1 MRISFKTCKTV
12 TDFSTKPRGNDCMQR
27 LIRVLVIVLFIL
39 WSLSTSAVANTL
51 YFSKLTNPEQPAT
64 ESPVKGKAHY
74 IKFGVRIPN
83 RPVNQ
88 RYSLTFT
95 MESAEK
101 GSVLIKGKVVV
112 GTKTKAGIRIILDI
126 PGRIEDKKGE
136 IILINFTK
144 KDRGTEG
151 MSTFQTIGRGD
162 LPVKAKL
169 TIKDLSSKVL
179 DAVQFEALG
188 EWKENSKDS
197 KNPQTSVEKQS
208 GIGKSHFYTEPALL
222 EFAVS
227 TGRFY
232 SSVITILNEQDQ
244 PLHIRGYLHYI
255 LVKSSLNSFSPRESK
270 GYSPDSVI
278 IEPSELYLQP
288 GEKREVN
295 VICQVLQGEEE
306 RYYARVVLEL
316 DFPDKEDTGLNI
328 KQGKIEELSAV
339 SQKFKEMSSNSNKP
353 LKFMITVKDYQAMV
367 EKITLKRQV
376 DFVFPD
382 GIRDIKGTYNK
393 RMPPGKYIAEVSFK
407 QGDRMSI
414 SQSHIFCVK

>member
-1 MRISFKTCKTV
+1 
-12 TDFSTKPRGNDCMQR
+12 MQR

-64 ESPVKGKAHY
+64 ESPVKGKAQSV
-74 IKFGVRIPN
+74 KAEVRIPN

-88 RYSLTFT
+88 KYSLAFT
-95 MESAEK
+95 MEPAEEN
-101 GSVLIKGKVVV
+101 SVLRKGKVVV

-126 PGRIEDKKGE
+126 PGRIEDKKGGPV
-136 IILINFTK
+136 LISFAG
-144 KDRGTEG
+144 KDRDTKG
-151 MSTFQTIGRGD
+151 MSTFQTTGRGD

-169 TIKDLSSKVL
+169 TIKDLSSRVL
-179 DAVQFEALG
+179 DAVEFEAMG
-188 EWKENSKDS
+188 EWKEDSKDS
-197 KNPQTSVEKQS
+197 KNSQTSVEKQS
-208 GIGKSHFYTEPALL
+208 DIGKSHFYTEPALL

-278 IEPSELYLQP
+278 IEPSELDLQP

-295 VICQVLQGEEE
+295 VICQVPQEEEE

-316 DFPDKEDTGLNI
+316 DFPEEEAGMDI
-328 KQGKIEELSAV
+328 KQEKTEELSSV
-339 SQKFKEMSSNSNKP
+339 SEKFKEMSSSRDEP
-353 LKFMITVKDYQAMV
+353 LKFMITIKDYQAMV
-367 EKITLKRQV
+367 EKVTLKRQV

-393 RMPPGKYIAEVSFK
+393 RMPQGKYIAEVSFK